1 MSGKFFSFIQGAKLH
16 IAPGKKVIP
25 AEEFSL
31 VLEGKEVV
39 EQAKKDAQEYREQV
53 EKECELLK
61 EKSKQEGFEEGLSL
75 WTQKLHELESQIRK
89 LDEEY
94 SRKLAPIALKAAQ
107 KIVGK
112 TFEMSDGLIFDIVA
126 NALKP
131 VLSHKRVSIYV
142 HKQDLSAL
150 ESKKSALKALFEEIR
165 SFSVSEKEDL
175 QPGECIIETE
185 GGIINATFKNQ
196 WSILE
201 KVFKDLF
208 PPSESEEEPSPKIDE
223 STGSAT

>member
-1 MSGKFFSFIQGAKLH
+1 VSGKFFSFIQGGSVH

-25 AEEFSL
+25 AEQFSQI
-31 VLEGKEVV
+31 LEGKEVL
-39 EQAKKDAQEYREQV
+39 EQAKDDAQEYRKQV
-53 EKECELLK
+53 EEECELLK
-61 EKSKQEGFEEGLSL
+61 EKAKEKGFEEGLEQ
-75 WTQKLHELESQIRK
+75 WTERLHALESQIRN

-112 TFEMSDGLIFDIVA
+112 AFEISEGLIFDIVA

-131 VLSHKRVSIYV
+131 VLAHKRVMIYV
-142 HKQDLSAL
+142 HKQDLQQL
-150 ESKKSALKALFEEIR
+150 ESKKGDLKALFEEIR
-165 SFSVSEKEDL
+165 SFSISEKEEL

-208 PPSESEEEPSPKIDE
+208 PPSKEEPLTKIDE
-223 STGSAT
+223 NIGPA